1 MNSIKIILTIGINAV
16 FIKKI
21 DMYTILQKVTSFAEK
36 SAKTSVNLLE
46 KLSDSS
52 ANNKDILQE
61 KQALSHCRVH

>member
-1 MNSIKIILTIGINAV
+1 
-16 FIKKI
+16 
-21 DMYTILQKVTSFAEK
+21 MYIHTTILQKVTSFAEK

-61 KQALSHCRVH
+61 KQALSHGSIVH

>member
-1 MNSIKIILTIGINAV
+1 MKKLNKVNARDECC
-16 FIKKI
+16 FHKKN
-21 DMYTILQKVTSFAEK
+21 ILQKVTSFAEK

-61 KQALSHCRVH
+61 KQALSHSIVH

>member
-1 MNSIKIILTIGINAV
+1 MKKLNKDKDNILGMNAV
-16 FIKKI
+16 FIKN
-21 DMYTILQKVTSFAEK
+21 ILQKVTSFAEK

-61 KQALSHCRVH
+61 KQALSHSIVH

>member
-1 MNSIKIILTIGINAV
+1 MYILLYC
-16 FIKKI
+16 KKLQV
-21 DMYTILQKVTSFAEK
+21 LQKK

-61 KQALSHCRVH
+61 KQALSHSIPSALKISL

>member
-1 MNSIKIILTIGINAV
+1 MYILLYC
-16 FIKKI
+16 KKLQV
-21 DMYTILQKVTSFAEK
+21 LQKK

-61 KQALSHCRVH
+61 KQALSHGSIVH